1 MMQISR
7 RHFIGGVMA
16 ACLAAS
22 AATPDMYVDWVGNAA
37 DASCYVNQYVDTGVN
52 AQSGTK
58 AEFEIEFAVVD
69 QDHSVLDARYDSSN
83 SGRFYL
89 LHLYHSHFSLGYG
102 EFLEITTHTVQ
113 PDTRYHVIS
122 VLETGHQSMV
132 VTNLVTG
139 EEVVNYTASKTPTY
153 NFNTN
158 IYLLACNYN
167 NSYYYTCRARLYGV
181 KIWQKGEG
189 DADYNDANLMRDYRP
204 CMYSGKYEFHE
215 KVSDT
220 LVEGKVKESGS
231 SSNALRLRGPA
242 SSPICVDGPPDYL
255 LDYVAGSGKGVID
268 TGVPGRTGIRVVTDM
283 EWRTAS
289 GEKCYLGNYAA
300 DRGLGRF
307 YVIHKAFP
315 VGGVTQSVWTA
326 YGDAKRG
333 YPTNILTG
341 TFAPAYPYRRYRYEA
356 DYTDPAN
363 VTLSLDGEYLSL
375 VPDGST
381 TNLVA
386 DSADYRVATT
396 NLTVLGCNWGSQGL
410 AWFSYARC
418 YTLKMWEDG
427 VLVRDFL
434 PCLKDGV
441 AGLWNQ
447 VDNKIYMPLGKTV
460 AGSVTNDVPLCV
472 HEPDRY
478 LDYIQSTGTEYINTG
493 VRGRSDTMAEIEMEW
508 CEVGSD
514 WSFLD
519 ARGSINHDTTPN
531 SRFFLWH
538 TSLAKFAYGYVDY
551 ARQDHA
557 RAAANTR
564 YHVVTELAKGRQTL
578 TVNDQLIASGSD
590 SRVVDAGCNLYVFV
604 ANIGDSTPSY
614 FSKARLYRLK
624 LWQKATDETDYVLLR
639 DFRPAIAKDGT
650 IGLWDLVGQRFY
662 PSAGTPFALNGAQTT
677 GRVNAGGVIMVR

>member
-1 MMQISR
+1 MKTKVMY
-7 RHFIGGVMA
+7 GVMA
-16 ACLAAS
+16 ACLAAA
-22 AATPDMYVDWVGNAA
+22 AATPDAYVDWVGNAA
-37 DASCYVNQYVDTGVN
+37 DASCYVNQYIDTGVN

-102 EFLEITTHTVQ
+102 EFLEIKTHTVQ

-122 VLETGHQSMV
+122 VLETGYQSMV

-333 YPTNILTG
+333 YPTNVLTG

-363 VTLSLDGEYLSL
+363 VTL
-375 VPDGST
+375 
-381 TNLVA
+381 
-386 DSADYRVATT
+386 
-396 NLTVLGCNWGSQGL
+396 
-410 AWFSYARC
+410 
-418 YTLKMWEDG
+418 
-427 VLVRDFL
+427 
-434 PCLKDGV
+434 
-441 AGLWNQ
+441 
-447 VDNKIYMPLGKTV
+447 
-460 AGSVTNDVPLCV
+460 
-472 HEPDRY
+472 
-478 LDYIQSTGTEYINTG
+478 
-493 VRGRSDTMAEIEMEW
+493 
-508 CEVGSD
+508 
-514 WSFLD
+514 
-519 ARGSINHDTTPN
+519 
-531 SRFFLWH
+531 
-538 TSLAKFAYGYVDY
+538 
-551 ARQDHA
+551 
-557 RAAANTR
+557 
-564 YHVVTELAKGRQTL
+564 
-578 TVNDQLIASGSD
+578 
-590 SRVVDAGCNLYVFV
+590 
-604 ANIGDSTPSY
+604 
-614 FSKARLYRLK
+614 
-624 LWQKATDETDYVLLR
+624 
-639 DFRPAIAKDGT
+639 
-650 IGLWDLVGQRFY
+650 
-662 PSAGTPFALNGAQTT
+662 
-677 GRVNAGGVIMVR
+677 

>member
-22 AATPDMYVDWVGNAA
+22 AATPDAYVNWVGNAA

-102 EFLEITTHTVQ
+102 EFLEIKTHTVQ

-122 VLETGHQSMV
+122 VLETGYQSMV

-333 YPTNILTG
+333 YPTNVLTG
-341 TFAPAYPYRRYRYEA
+341 TFAPAYPYRRYRCEA

-410 AWFSYARC
+410 AWFSSARC

-427 VLVRDFL
+427 TLVRDFL

-460 AGSVTNDVPLCV
+460 AGSVTNDVPICV

-519 ARGSINHDTTPN
+519 ARGSINHDTDPN
-531 SRFFLWH
+531 SRFFMWH
-538 TSLAKFAYGYVDY
+538 WASSSMAYGYGLFRYPKNGDPTVVGANNEISQKVTADAHGQRPADRQRLGQPRCRRGLQPVRVRGEHRRLHAVVFLEGAALPSETLAEGDGRDGLRAS
-551 ARQDHA
+551 ARFPSGH
-557 RAAANTR
+557 R
-564 YHVVTELAKGRQTL
+564 KGRHDRPL
-578 TVNDQLIASGSD
+578 
-590 SRVVDAGCNLYVFV
+590 
-604 ANIGDSTPSY
+604 GD
-614 FSKARLYRLK
+614 R
-624 LWQKATDETDYVLLR
+624 
-639 DFRPAIAKDGT
+639 RPALLPERGHAVRAERRADEGPRERRRR
-650 IGLWDLVGQRFY
+650 DH
-662 PSAGTPFALNGAQTT
+662 GA
-677 GRVNAGGVIMVR
+677 VE